1 MKRFV
6 IVLILAALALTLLA
20 TVAAAG
26 PGRACVPAPGT
37 IATFSPGDWGA
48 FAEGMAADSHGTLI
62 VSLTTWGYYDETTA
76 ESNIGEVWRVG
87 PGGDKTLVASA
98 DISPYG
104 MLLGVAV
111 DRCDRVYVAAYDMG
125 SGMTAN
131 GVYRVA
137 DDGALTQVVSLPVGV
152 WPNGLAFHRGRL
164 YISDSATGAIWR
176 ARVGDGIASPDAPW
190 SENPLLKPASP
201 NGIGANGI
209 AFLGDCLYASVS
221 DHGRIVRIPV
231 RDDGVPGAVRKVCQ
245 AAQLKGAD
253 GIAFDAH
260 GDLWI
265 TVNEGTTGAS
275 PGGALYRLARA
286 GRLATIADDPGWLNY
301 PTTPVFGRSPSA
313 RCTLFI
319 ENGAYFNWA
328 DGTSPDIQALRV
340 GIPGLL
346 LW

>member
-1 MKRFV
+1 MRRFV
-6 IVLILAALALTLLA
+6 IVLILAALALALLA
-20 TVAAAG
+20 GTAAAG
-26 PGRACVPAPGT
+26 PVRTCAPAPAT
-37 IATFSPGDWGA
+37 MATFSPGDWGS
-48 FAEGMAADSHGTLI
+48 FAEGMAANSHGTLF

-76 ESNIGEVWRVG
+76 EPNIGEVWKVS
-87 PGGDKTLVASA
+87 PGGDKILVASA
-98 DISPYG
+98 DLSPYG

-137 DDGALTQVVSLPVGV
+137 DDGTLTQVVSLPVGV
-152 WPNGLAFHRGRL
+152 WPNGLAFHRGKL

-176 ARVGDGIASPDAPW
+176 ARVGTGIASPDVPW
-190 SENPLLKPASP
+190 SKNPLLEPASP
-201 NGIGANGI
+201 YGIGANGI
-209 AFLGDCLYASVS
+209 AFLGDYLYSSVS

-231 RDDGVPGAVRKVCQ
+231 GDDGVPGTVRKVYQ
-245 AAQLKGAD
+245 AARLEGAD

-265 TVNEGTTGAS
+265 TVNQGTTGAS
-275 PGGALYRLARA
+275 PSGALYRLAPG
-286 GRLATIADDPGWLNY
+286 GRLTTVADDPGWLNY

-313 RCTLFI
+313 RCTLFV

-340 GIPGLL
+340 GIPGLPL
-346 LW
+346 R